1 MTDTTK
7 TAISSRGPLRVFIAA
22 DGDEACDNIVRMLS
36 SAADIHVASYTSNVE
51 EIETA
56 LQRLDGISVLIT
68 DVLVGGRDMAPVI
81 TRIKQRLPHLDVLV
95 YSAYSQEPFVI
106 RAILAGATGYILRN
120 GQEDLVTGVR
130 LLRGGGSPVSPL
142 VARSVLSAIHSR
154 TLATPAPTP
163 QKIRVET
170 PEGNQLSQREMEIL
184 TLLAKGISF
193 AEIGA
198 LLSISP
204 HTVTAHIKKIYRKL
218 QVHSRGEAVYEASCL
233 GLI

>member
-1 MTDTTK
+1 MTDMTK
-7 TAISSRGPLRVFIAA
+7 TANPARGPLRVFIAA
-22 DGDEACDNIVRMLS
+22 DGDEACTAVARILS
-36 SAADIHVASYTSNVE
+36 NANDIHIAGIASSVESLEAALPKLEDVA
-51 EIETA
+51 I
-56 LQRLDGISVLIT
+56 LIT
-68 DVLVGGRDMAPVI
+68 DVLVGGHDMAPVI
-81 TRIKQRLPHLDVLV
+81 TRIKQRVPGIDILI
-95 YSAYSQEPFVI
+95 YSIYSQEPFVI

-120 GQEDLVTGVR
+120 GQEDLITSVR

-154 TLATPAPTP
+154 TITTTAPAP
-163 QKIRVET
+163 QKTRAET
-170 PEGNQLSQREMEIL
+170 AEGNQLSQREMEIL

-193 AEIGA
+193 AEIGS